1 MTPRRRLLTGP
12 RCHPGSHVFE
22 ESHVSHHHI
31 QPRQRGEL
39 DDSSGPR
46 RRCQQDV
53 RRRRRRRARA
63 RQRVGDAS
71 GGSVHSDHGAVRLG
85 QVHVAARARR
95 ARPTHV
101 RRGLRRRH
109 RADLAQ
115 RQAAHAAQARPDRF
129 HLPVVQPASHTH
141 RRGEHRAADPHRRP
155 QTGRVVGPVDRRP
168 RRPRRQVAASTSRAV
183 RRPATEGCC
192 RPRARRAAAD
202 RVRRRAHRRPRLQVR
217 RRAARVPAGHGAQ
230 RRPDRRHGHPRPG
243 GGVVRRPRPV
253 PRRRPHRRRDVLPD
267 GRWGLRLHE
276 APGELTAMFTATLR
290 GMLAHKLRV
299 ILTTASIALGVAFL
313 AGSLILTDT
322 MNTAFDRFFGGLGAG
337 TDAVVR
343 HEAAYSAAAGVGVSR
358 PPVPTSL
365 LPDIKKVPGVAA
377 AEGVTSGYALI
388 VDTHGKAVLG
398 KGGAPT
404 MGYTLPADEKL
415 RGNVKMATG
424 RAPTGSQEVAIDA
437 TAAAEHHIRLG
448 NRITML
454 FRGPSETFTVV
465 GTVVFG
471 HNKDLGGTTSAYFT
485 GATAQRVLGTS
496 GTYDEIHVRSNGD
509 VSDTTLAKRV
519 NAVVPHGDEAVTG
532 ASAAA
537 EASKVIKDQF
547 AFVSVLFTV
556 FAGIA
561 LFVGAFIIW
570 NTFTMVVAQRIREMA
585 LLRAI
590 GATRRQVMTNLISE
604 AVLLGTLASAAGVV
618 LGAAVAKGLNTL
630 VTALGF
636 SLPTTSLQI
645 NTRSIV
651 VSMIVGVVVTVMSAL
666 VPARRATKV
675 LPVEALRDSAPG
687 AKSPARLRAVTGV
700 LLTAGGA
707 AAIVGGLRGDSQT
720 NQVLFG
726 MVATLVGVI
735 TVAPLAVRPL
745 AALIGAPLRSLGIS
759 GDLARQNAMRNPRR
773 TASTAT
779 ALMIGLTLVAGMG
792 VLASSLKASFGTVL
806 HDSTNASLYILPA
819 SGQGGGYS
827 PEVTEVVKHVP
838 GVATV
843 SAVGYGTAKI
853 AGGSTTYSSV
863 DPATVAAALK
873 LKLTAG
879 SVRGLDHNGVL
890 VKTSTAKANKWH
902 VGDHVPVVFA
912 ATGKKDFTIRGTF
925 DGTGYLDGDYLISLK
940 TEEANVSDRLQSGG
954 LVLLN
959 KGANQA
965 TVKHAVAAAL
975 SAHPDAKVMDRKEFA
990 KAVGGIVDQL
1000 LTLVSVM
1007 LLLSVLIA
1015 FLGIVN
1021 TLALSVYERTRELGL
1036 LRAVGMTRGQVRS
1049 MVRWESVIISTIGAV
1064 VGAGLGIGLGVAL
1077 SQAMKGDGI
1086 TAVAIPGAQIAIYVV
1101 AAAIAGVFAAVGPGR
1116 SAARVDVL
1124 KAVVTD

>member
-1 MTPRRRLLTGP
+1 
-12 RCHPGSHVFE
+12 
-22 ESHVSHHHI
+22 
-31 QPRQRGEL
+31 
-39 DDSSGPR
+39 
-46 RRCQQDV
+46 
-53 RRRRRRRARA
+53 
-63 RQRVGDAS
+63 
-71 GGSVHSDHGAVRLG
+71 
-85 QVHVAARARR
+85 
-95 ARPTHV
+95 
-101 RRGLRRRH
+101 
-109 RADLAQ
+109 
-115 RQAAHAAQARPDRF
+115 
-129 HLPVVQPASHTH
+129 
-141 RRGEHRAADPHRRP
+141 
-155 QTGRVVGPVDRRP
+155 
-168 RRPRRQVAASTSRAV
+168 
-183 RRPATEGCC
+183 
-192 RPRARRAAAD
+192 
-202 RVRRRAHRRPRLQVR
+202 
-217 RRAARVPAGHGAQ
+217 
-230 RRPDRRHGHPRPG
+230 
-243 GGVVRRPRPV
+243 
-253 PRRRPHRRRDVLPD
+253 
-267 GRWGLRLHE
+267 
-276 APGELTAMFTATLR
+276 MFTATLR

-358 PPVPTSL
+358 PSIPASL

-424 RAPTGSQEVAIDA
+424 RAPTDSQEVAIDA

-509 VSDTTLAKRV
+509 VSDSTLAQRI

-532 ASAAA
+532 ASADA
-537 EASKVIKDQF
+537 EASQVIKDQF

-570 NTFTMVVAQRIREMA
+570 NTFTMVVAQRAREMA

-590 GATRRQVMTNLISE
+590 GATRRQIMTNLLGE
-604 AVLLGTLASAAGVV
+604 AVLLGALASAAGVV

-636 SLPTTSLQI
+636 SLPTTNLQI
-645 NTRSIV
+645 NTKTVV

-687 AKSPARLRAVTGV
+687 AKAPARLRAVSGV

-707 AAIVGGLRGDSQT
+707 AAIVAGLHSGRT
-720 NQVLFG
+720 NSVLFG
-726 MVATLVGVI
+726 MLAALVGVI

-745 AALIGAPLRSLGIS
+745 AALIGWPIRTRGIS

-779 ALMIGLTLVAGMG
+779 ALMIGLTLVVGMG

-806 HDSTNASLYILPA
+806 HDSTNASLY
-819 SGQGGGYS
+819 
-827 PEVTEVVKHVP
+827 
-838 GVATV
+838 
-843 SAVGYGTAKI
+843 
-853 AGGSTTYSSV
+853 
-863 DPATVAAALK
+863 
-873 LKLTAG
+873 
-879 SVRGLDHNGVL
+879 
-890 VKTSTAKANKWH
+890 
-902 VGDHVPVVFA
+902 
-912 ATGKKDFTIRGTF
+912 
-925 DGTGYLDGDYLISLK
+925 
-940 TEEANVSDRLQSGG
+940 
-954 LVLLN
+954 
-959 KGANQA
+959 
-965 TVKHAVAAAL
+965 
-975 SAHPDAKVMDRKEFA
+975 
-990 KAVGGIVDQL
+990 
-1000 LTLVSVM
+1000 
-1007 LLLSVLIA
+1007 
-1015 FLGIVN
+1015 
-1021 TLALSVYERTRELGL
+1021 
-1036 LRAVGMTRGQVRS
+1036 
-1049 MVRWESVIISTIGAV
+1049 
-1064 VGAGLGIGLGVAL
+1064 
-1077 SQAMKGDGI
+1077 
-1086 TAVAIPGAQIAIYVV
+1086 
-1101 AAAIAGVFAAVGPGR
+1101 
-1116 SAARVDVL
+1116 
-1124 KAVVTD
+1124 

>member
-1 MTPRRRLLTGP
+1 MTPCRRLLTGP

-22 ESHVSHHHI
+22 ESHVSHHHN

-39 DDSSGPR
+39 DDSCGPR
-46 RRCQQDV
+46 RGCQQDV

-71 GGSVHSDHGAVRLG
+71 GGSVHGDHGAVRLR

-95 ARPTHV
+95 ARPSDV
-101 RRGLRRRH
+101 RRSLRRRH

-168 RRPRRQVAASTSRAV
+168 RRPRRQVAASTCRAV
-183 RRPATEGCC
+183 RRPATEGRG
-192 RPRARRAAAD
+192 RPRTRRTTTD
-202 RVRRRAHRRPRLQVR
+202 RVRRRADGCPRLQVG
-217 RRAARVPAGHGAQ
+217 RRAARLPPGRRTQ
-230 RRPDRRHGHPRPG
+230 RRSDRRHGDARPG
-243 GGVVRRPRPV
+243 CGVVRRPRAV
-253 PRRRPHRRRDVLPD
+253 PRRRPHRRRDVRPD
-267 GRWGLRLHE
+267 GRLGLRLHE
-276 APGELTAMFTATLR
+276 APGELTAMFTATIR

-437 TAAAEHHIRLG
+437 TAAAEHHIPLG
-448 NRITML
+448 SRIRML

-471 HNKDLGGTTSAYFT
+471 KDKDLGGTTSAYFT

-509 VSDTTLAKRV
+509 VSDATLAQRV

-537 EASKVIKDQF
+537 EASQVIKDQF

-561 LFVGAFIIW
+561 LFVGSFIIW
-570 NTFTMVVAQRIREMA
+570 NTFTMIVAQRVREMA

-590 GATRRQVMTNLISE
+590 GATRRQVMTNLLAE
-604 AVLLGTLASAAGVV
+604 AVLLGVLASAAGVV
-618 LGAAVAKGLNTL
+618 VGAAVAKGLSAL
-630 VTALGF
+630 VKALGF
-636 SLPTTSLQI
+636 SLPTTNLQI
-645 NTRSIV
+645 NSHTIV
-651 VSMIVGVVVTVMSAL
+651 VSMIVGVVVTVASAL

-675 LPVEALRDSAPG
+675 LPIEALRDSAPG
-687 AKSPARLRAVTGV
+687 AKAPARLRAVSGF
-700 LLTAGGA
+700 LLTAGGT
-707 AAIVGGLRGDSQT
+707 AAIVSGLHGGRT
-720 NQVLFG
+720 NSVLFG
-726 MVATLVGVI
+726 MLATLVGVI

-745 AALIGAPLRSLGIS
+745 AALIGWPIRTRGIS

-779 ALMIGLTLVAGMG
+779 ALMIGLTLVVGMG
-792 VLASSLKASFGTVL
+792 VLASSLKASFGPLL

-853 AGGSTTYSSV
+853 AGSSTTYSSI
-863 DPATVAAALK
+863 DPATVSAALK

-890 VKTSTAKANKWH
+890 VKTSTATANKWH

-912 ATGKKDFTIRGTF
+912 ATGNKDFTIRGTF

-954 LVLLN
+954 LVLLD
-959 KGANQA
+959 KGANQS
-965 TVKHAVAAAL
+965 TVKAAVAHAL

-1036 LRAVGMTRGQVRS
+1036 LRAVGMTRSQVRA
-1049 MVRWESVIISTIGAV
+1049 MVRWESVIISMIGAT

-1086 TAVAIPGAQIAIYVV
+1086 TAVAIPGGQIAIYVV

-1116 SAARVDVL
+1116 SASRVDVL

>member
-1 MTPRRRLLTGP
+1 
-12 RCHPGSHVFE
+12 
-22 ESHVSHHHI
+22 
-31 QPRQRGEL
+31 
-39 DDSSGPR
+39 
-46 RRCQQDV
+46 
-53 RRRRRRRARA
+53 
-63 RQRVGDAS
+63 
-71 GGSVHSDHGAVRLG
+71 
-85 QVHVAARARR
+85 
-95 ARPTHV
+95 
-101 RRGLRRRH
+101 
-109 RADLAQ
+109 
-115 RQAAHAAQARPDRF
+115 
-129 HLPVVQPASHTH
+129 
-141 RRGEHRAADPHRRP
+141 
-155 QTGRVVGPVDRRP
+155 
-168 RRPRRQVAASTSRAV
+168 
-183 RRPATEGCC
+183 
-192 RPRARRAAAD
+192 
-202 RVRRRAHRRPRLQVR
+202 
-217 RRAARVPAGHGAQ
+217 
-230 RRPDRRHGHPRPG
+230 
-243 GGVVRRPRPV
+243 
-253 PRRRPHRRRDVLPD
+253 
-267 GRWGLRLHE
+267 
-276 APGELTAMFTATLR
+276 MFTATLR

-322 MNTAFDRFFGGLGAG
+322 MNTAFDRFFGGLGSG

-343 HEAAYSAAAGVGVSR
+343 HEAAYSAASGVGVSR

-365 LPDIKKVPGVAA
+365 LPDIRKVPGVAA

-388 VDTHGKAVLG
+388 TDTHGKAVLG

-404 MGYTLPADEKL
+404 MGYTLPADVKL
-415 RGNVKMATG
+415 RGDVNMATG
-424 RAPTGSQEVAIDA
+424 RAPTGADEVAIDA
-437 TAAAEHHIRLG
+437 TAAAEHHIPLG
-448 NRITML
+448 SRIRML

-471 HNKDLGGTTSAYFT
+471 KDKDLGGTTSAYFT

-509 VSDTTLAKRV
+509 VSDATLAQRV

-537 EASKVIKDQF
+537 EASQVIKDQF

-590 GATRRQVMTNLISE
+590 GATRRQVMTNLLTE
-604 AVLLGTLASAAGVV
+604 AVLLGVLASAAGVV

-636 SLPTTSLQI
+636 SLPTTNLQI
-645 NTRSIV
+645 NTRSVV
-651 VSMIVGVVVTVMSAL
+651 VSMIVGVTVTVLSAL

-675 LPVEALRDSAPG
+675 LPVEALRDSPPAT
-687 AKSPARLRAVTGV
+687 KRTARLRAVIGIV
-700 LLTAGGA
+700 LTAGGT
-707 AAIVGGLRGDSQT
+707 AAIVGGLRGDSDT

-726 MVATLVGVI
+726 MVAALIGVI
-735 TVAPLAVRPL
+735 TVAPLAARPL
-745 AALIGAPLRSLGIS
+745 AGIIGWPMRSRGIS

-779 ALMIGLTLVAGMG
+779 ALMIGLTLVVGMG

-806 HDSTNASLYILPA
+806 HNSTKASLYVVPA
-819 SGQGGGYS
+819 SGQGGGFS
-827 PEVTEVVKHVP
+827 PEVTEIVKDVP

-853 AGGSTTYSSV
+853 AGGSTTYSSIDPTTV
-863 DPATVAAALK
+863 DQALN
-873 LKLTAG
+873 LKVTAG
-879 SVRGLDHNGVL
+879 TVNGLDHNGVL
-890 VKTSTAKANKWH
+890 VKTSTAKANKWR
-902 VGDHVPVVFA
+902 VGQHVPVVFA
-912 ATGKKDFTIRGTF
+912 ATGTKDFTIRGTF

-940 TEEANVSDRLQSGG
+940 TEEANVPDRLESGG
-954 LVLLN
+954 LIMLD

-975 SAHPDAKVMDRKEFA
+975 SAHPDAQVKDRKEFA
-990 KAVGGIVDQL
+990 KAIGGIVDQL

-1036 LRAVGMTRGQVRS
+1036 LRAVGMTRSQVRS
-1049 MVRWESVIISTIGAV
+1049 MVRWESVIISSIGAM

-1086 TAVAIPGAQIAIYVV
+1086 TAIAIPSAQIAIYVV

-1124 KAVVTD
+1124 KAVVSD